1 MTPKGNEL
9 KKEIKMLERQGEDN
23 LYGKYK
29 ATRKTVK
36 ERNANLESL
45 LHEDLRALPNIVIQK
60 Y

>member
-45 LHEDLRALPNIVIQK
+45 LHEDLRALPNIVI
-60 Y
+60 

>member
-1 MTPKGNEL
+1 MLLKGNEL
-9 KKEIKMLERQGEDN
+9 KKEIKLLERQGEDN

-45 LHEDLRALPNIVIQK
+45 LHEDLRTLPNIAI
-60 Y
+60 

>member
-1 MTPKGNEL
+1 
-9 KKEIKMLERQGEDN
+9 MLERQGEDN

-45 LHEDLRALPNIVIQK
+45 LHEDLRTLPNVEIKK